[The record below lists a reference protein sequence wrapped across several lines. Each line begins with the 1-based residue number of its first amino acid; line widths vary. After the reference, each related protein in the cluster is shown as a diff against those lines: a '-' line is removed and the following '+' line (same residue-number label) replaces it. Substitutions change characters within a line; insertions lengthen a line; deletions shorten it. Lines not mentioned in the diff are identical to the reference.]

1 MLDSGYGV
9 HPRKYVFLEEEKYI
23 YTEHYKCDRS
33 SPFFRYSD
41 RIRKTKKC
49 TENEDI
55 LRRNID
61 QIAKIISKKVREKIE
76 WNVENRREENPT
88 ENSGDQDIDEYR
100 SKRDHPKVIDQ
111 DGETPEGG
119 TYTQREEWKPWRRES
134 SLCPEILKRFS
145 KDKYPCRGSEWE
157 SESSIIEGCERII
170 ESQYQ
175 CCTNKSRNTR
185 YPSSIF
191 DDRIGENS
199 HDRSP

>member
-1 MLDSGYGV
+1 MMLDSGYGV

-55 LRRNID
+55 FRRNID

-119 TYTQREEWKPWRRES
+119 AYTQREEWKP
-134 SLCPEILKRFS
+134 
-145 KDKYPCRGSEWE
+145 
-157 SESSIIEGCERII
+157 
-170 ESQYQ
+170 
-175 CCTNKSRNTR
+175 
-185 YPSSIF
+185 
-191 DDRIGENS
+191 
-199 HDRSP
+199 